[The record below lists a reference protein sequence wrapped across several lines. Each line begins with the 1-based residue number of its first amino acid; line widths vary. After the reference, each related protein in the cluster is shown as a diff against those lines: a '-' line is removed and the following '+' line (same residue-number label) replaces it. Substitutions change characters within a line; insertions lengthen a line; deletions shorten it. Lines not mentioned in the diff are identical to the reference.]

1 MKKSPNFVDI
11 QNSFRFDEI
20 FLSKFKVPILSRAK
34 TKIDFFF
41 FILAP
46 AAGGILQTDR
56 APASMAPNRFPNR
69 DTPTIVRRPILKKK
83 IPFNEEMR
91 PIRRKPGFR
100 PLDETSN
107 PDPRFPIKNEIPD
120 SANVRANQ
128 GPRADVPPVSAVQNE
143 RDFLGANQLNL
154 GKNIFFLLKI
164 VLIYFDFYCTG
175 GIIALGVFGGFVFL
189 AAIITTVVILI
200 RR

>member
-1 MKKSPNFVDI
+1 MF
-11 QNSFRFDEI
+11 
-20 FLSKFKVPILSRAK
+20 FLKKFKIPILAFRYYRRPLVVILSFIE
-34 TKIDFFF
+34 TKIDFSL
-41 FILAP
+41 IAP

-69 DTPTIVRRPILKKK
+69 DTPTNVRRPILKKK

-143 RDFLGANQLNL
+143 RDARANSLNL
-154 GKNIFFLLKI
+154 GMKPVFFQLFFSFSKLFSFILMIFFSSQVALLLWEYLA
-164 VLIYFDFYCTG
+164 VLSFWLPLSPQLSF
-175 GIIALGVFGGFVFL
+175 
-189 AAIITTVVILI
+189 
-200 RR
+200 

>member
-1 MKKSPNFVDI
+1 M
-11 QNSFRFDEI
+11 
-20 FLSKFKVPILSRAK
+20 
-34 TKIDFFF
+34 
-41 FILAP
+41 
-46 AAGGILQTDR
+46 QTDR

-154 GKNIFFLLKI
+154 GNGVKYFFLKI
-164 VLIYFDFYCTG
+164 ILICFDFYCTG

>member
-1 MKKSPNFVDI
+1 M
-11 QNSFRFDEI
+11 I
-20 FLSKFKVPILSRAK
+20 FFP
-34 TKIDFFF
+34 F
-41 FILAP
+41 LAP

-154 GKNIFFLLKI
+154 GKTIFFFLKI
-164 VLIYFDFYCTG
+164 ILIYFDFYCTG

>member
-1 MKKSPNFVDI
+1 
-11 QNSFRFDEI
+11 
-20 FLSKFKVPILSRAK
+20 
-34 TKIDFFF
+34 
-41 FILAP
+41 
-46 AAGGILQTDR
+46 
-56 APASMAPNRFPNR
+56 
-69 DTPTIVRRPILKKK
+69 
-83 IPFNEEMR
+83 MR

-154 GKNIFFLLKI
+154 GKNIYFFLKI
-164 VLIYFDFYCTG
+164 ILIYFDFYCTG

>member
-1 MKKSPNFVDI
+1 M
-11 QNSFRFDEI
+11 
-20 FLSKFKVPILSRAK
+20 LILSFIE
-34 TKIDFFF
+34 TKIDFSL
-41 FILAP
+41 IAP

-143 RDFLGANQLNL
+143 RDARANSLNL
-154 GKNIFFLLKI
+154 GMKPVFFQLLFSLSKLFSFI
-164 VLIYFDFYCTG
+164 LMFFFFTG

-189 AAIITTVVILI
+189 AAIITTIVILI

>member
-1 MKKSPNFVDI
+1 M
-11 QNSFRFDEI
+11 
-20 FLSKFKVPILSRAK
+20 
-34 TKIDFFF
+34 
-41 FILAP
+41 
-46 AAGGILQTDR
+46 QTDR

-154 GKNIFFLLKI
+154 GKNIFFFFSKLSS
-164 VLIYFDFYCTG
+164 F
-175 GIIALGVFGGFVFL
+175 
-189 AAIITTVVILI
+189 ILI
-200 RR
+200 FIAQVALLLWEYLAVLSFWLPLLPQLSF